1 MKRKITL
8 ETFKKLKEELE
19 YLKKEKRREIARI
32 LKHTASFGDLS
43 ENFAYQQAKEEQAFV
58 EGRIRELES
67 ILSEAEILQNNESK
81 TIVDVGS
88 VVTLTSNGKE
98 EKFQIVDPEEANPK
112 ERKISLKSPL
122 GQALINKKVG
132 DTVEIQ
138 TLNGKIKY
146 KILKIE

>member
-1 MKRKITL
+1 MKRRITL

-67 ILSEAEILQNNESK
+67 ILNEAEILQNNESK
-81 TIVDVGS
+81 TMVDVGS
-88 VVTLTSNGKE
+88 VVTLISNGKE

-132 DTVEIQ
+132 DTVELQ

>member
-122 GQALINKKVG
+122 GQALINKKAG